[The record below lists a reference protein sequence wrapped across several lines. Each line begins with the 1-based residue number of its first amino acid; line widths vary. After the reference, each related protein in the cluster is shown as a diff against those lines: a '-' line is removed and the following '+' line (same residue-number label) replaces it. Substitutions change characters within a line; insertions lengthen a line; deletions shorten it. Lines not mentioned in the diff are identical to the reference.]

1 LRLNGAPEP
10 TADPVELERK
20 RIARGEGEP
29 DDGDDADQATGW
41 TFIRKLAVALS
52 LALVVGYLVLWAQN
66 VQQNGGPDGYIRG
79 TEGRGPIDFI
89 SQLTGALIVHEGNGA
104 RLYDLDI
111 QRDAQNRIF
120 EGYRAPLTTAQILPY
135 NHVPFEA
142 LFLAPFMGLPY
153 PLVFALWTLLSG
165 VAVGM
170 SLGMLDGS
178 IPVARPVGWVMS
190 LAACSYL
197 PLIRGLML
205 GQNSALVLL
214 GLCGL
219 YVALKRGQHGWAGAW
234 LALVALK
241 PQVLPVVLLALALM
255 RYWRTLATFA
265 GVMLGLTVLAM
276 PFIGAGWVV
285 EYGRLL
291 LGVASWGSTAAI
303 DPGIMHN
310 WRGFFAN
317 LLGPG
322 GAGLVLPLFALMAA
336 ASAGFVVWVWTRGVG
351 RKQKVEA
358 SEHWADDGDEQE
370 ADFYAYRPRHDLY
383 WALVGVVAVLT
394 SLHLNPHDLTLLI
407 FPAWIV
413 GAYATS
419 GLWSNGLSRL
429 ALALLWA
436 GYVVGIGTLIAP
448 NEVVIPS
455 VLIMAGVALLVAR
468 QLVPGREDEAE
479 ARPAALSP

>member
-20 RIARGEGEP
+20 LIAQEAGEP
-29 DDGDDADQATGW
+29 EDGVEPGQATGW
-41 TFIRKLAVALS
+41 TFLRKMAVALS
-52 LALVVGYLVLWAQN
+52 LSLVVGYLVLWAQN

-89 SQLTGALIVHEGNGA
+89 SQLTGALVVQNGNGT

-120 EGYRAPLTTAQILPY
+120 EGYRTPLTTAQILPY
-135 NHVPFEA
+135 NHMPFEA
-142 LFLAPFMGLPY
+142 IVLAPFMNLPY
-153 PLVFALWTLLSG
+153 PLVFALWTLISG

-178 IPVARPVGWVMS
+178 IPVERPVGWVMS

-197 PLIRGLML
+197 PLIRGLMR
-205 GQNSALVLL
+205 GQNSARVLL

-219 YVALKRGQHGWAGAW
+219 YVALKRGQFGWAGMW

-255 RYWRTLATFA
+255 RYWRTLASFA
-265 GVMLGLTVLAM
+265 GVMVGLAVVAM
-276 PFIGAGWVV
+276 PFIGVAWPVD
-285 EYGRLL
+285 YGRLL
-291 LGVASWGSTAAI
+291 LGVASWGDTAAI
-303 DPGIMHN
+303 DPAIMHN

-322 GAGLVLPLFALMAA
+322 GAGLVLPLFVVMSVVSVGVL
-336 ASAGFVVWVWTRGVG
+336 VWVWMRMRAAMPGEDDE
-351 RKQKVEA
+351 QD
-358 SEHWADDGDEQE
+358 DDGEPE
-370 ADFYAYRPRHDLY
+370 VFGYRPRHDLY

-407 FPAWIV
+407 FPAWIL

-419 GLWSNGLSRL
+419 GLWTAGVSRL
-429 ALALLWA
+429 AVALLWA
-436 GYVVGIGTLIAP
+436 GYVAGIGTLIAP
-448 NEVVIPS
+448 TEVVIPS
-455 VLIMAGVALLVAR
+455 VLLMAGAAGLLAWR
-468 QLVPGREDEAE
+468 LAGAGAEAE
-479 ARPAALSP
+479 QRLAQAV

>member
-1 LRLNGAPEP
+1 MRDNGAPEP

-20 RIARGEGEP
+20 LIAREEGLPE
-29 DDGDDADQATGW
+29 DEGDGAEASGW
-41 TFIRKLAVALS
+41 TFPRKIAVALS
-52 LALVVGYLVLWAQN
+52 LALVIGYLVLWAQN
-66 VQQNGGPDGYIRG
+66 VQQSGGPEGYIRG
-79 TEGRGPIDFI
+79 TEGRGPVDFI
-89 SQLTGALIVHEGNGA
+89 SQLTGALVVHEGNGT

-120 EGYRAPLTTAQILPY
+120 EGYRPALTTAQILPF

-142 LFLAPFMGLPY
+142 LLLAPLMDLPY

-214 GLCGL
+214 GLVGL
-219 YVALKRGQHGWAGAW
+219 YVALKRGQYGWAGAW

-241 PQVLPVVLLALALM
+241 PQVLPVVLLAVALVG
-255 RYWRTLATFA
+255 YWRTLAAFA
-265 GVMLGLTVLAM
+265 GILVGLTVLAM
-276 PFIGAGWVV
+276 PFLGVGWPV

-291 LGVASWGSTAAI
+291 LGVANWGSTAAI

-322 GAGLVLPLFALMAA
+322 GAGLVLPLFVIMSLL
-336 ASAGFVVWVWTRGVG
+336 SAGFVVWVWMRTRA
-351 RKQKVEA
+351 QSPTE
-358 SEHWADDGDEQE
+358 DEYGYDTE
-370 ADFYAYRPRHDLY
+370 PEIYSYRPRHDLY
-383 WALVGVVAVLT
+383 WALVGIVAVLT

-419 GLWSNGLSRL
+419 GRWGSTVSRI

-436 GYVVGIGTLIAP
+436 GYAAGIGTLVAAS
-448 NEVVIPS
+448 EVVIPS
-455 VLIMAGVALLVAR
+455 VLVMVGVALLAAR
-468 QLVPGREDEAE
+468 QLLAERADESE
-479 ARPAALSP
+479 AQPLALSP

>member
-1 LRLNGAPEP
+1 MQDNGAPEP

-20 RIARGEGEP
+20 LQAQQAGLPEP
-29 DDGDDADQATGW
+29 GSEAQQVEGW
-41 TFIRKLAVALS
+41 TFVRKVAVALS

-66 VQQNGGPDGYIRG
+66 VQQSGGPDGYIRG
-79 TEGRGPIDFI
+79 TEGRGPVDFI
-89 SQLTGALIVHEGNGA
+89 SQLTGALILNEGNGT

-120 EGYRAPLTTAQILPY
+120 EGYRPALTTAQILPF

-142 LFLAPFMGLPY
+142 LLLAPLMDLPY

-170 SLGMLDGS
+170 SLGMLDAS
-178 IPVARPVGWVMS
+178 IPVPRPVGWVMS

-214 GLCGL
+214 GLVGL
-219 YVALKRGQHGWAGAW
+219 YVSLKRGQYGWAGAW
-234 LALVALK
+234 LALAALK
-241 PQVLPVVLLALALM
+241 PQVLPVVLLAVALM
-255 RYWRTLATFA
+255 GYWRTLATFA
-265 GVMLGLTVLAM
+265 GILVGLTVLAM
-276 PFIGAGWVV
+276 PFLGASWPV
-285 EYGRLL
+285 EYARLL
-291 LGVASWGSTAAI
+291 RGVANWGSTAAI

-317 LLGPG
+317 LLGQG
-322 GAGLVLPLFALMAA
+322 GEGLVLPLFVVMSVV
-336 ASAGFVVWVWTRGVG
+336 SAGLVVWVWMRMRAQTRTEDEYGY
-351 RKQKVEA
+351 E
-358 SEHWADDGDEQE
+358 DDEPED
-370 ADFYAYRPRHDLY
+370 YSYRPRHDLY

-407 FPAWIV
+407 FPAWIL

-419 GLWSNGLSRL
+419 GLWSARLSRG

-436 GYVVGIGTLIAP
+436 GYAAGIGTLVAQR
-448 NEVVIPS
+448 EVVIPS
-455 VLIMAGVALLVAR
+455 VLIMVGVALFAAR
-468 QLVPGREDEAE
+468 QLVAERADESE
-479 ARPAALSP
+479 ARHLALSP

>member
-1 LRLNGAPEP
+1 LRDNGAPEP
-10 TADPVELERK
+10 TADPVDLERK
-20 RIARGEGEP
+20 LLAREEGLPEDAGEA
-29 DDGDDADQATGW
+29 ADSSGW
-41 TFIRKLAVALS
+41 TFPRKIAIALA
-52 LALVVGYLVLWAQN
+52 LALVIGYLVLWAQN
-66 VQQNGGPDGYIRG
+66 VQQSGGPDGYIRG
-79 TEGRGPIDFI
+79 TEGRGPVDFI
-89 SQLTGALIVHEGNGA
+89 SQLTGALVVHEGNGA

-120 EGYRAPLTTAQILPY
+120 AGYRPALTTAQILPF

-142 LFLAPFMGLPY
+142 LLLAPLMDLPY

-214 GLCGL
+214 GLVGL
-219 YVALKRGQHGWAGAW
+219 YVALKRGQYGWAGAW

-241 PQVLPVVLLALALM
+241 PQVLPVVLLAVVLM
-255 RYWRTLATFA
+255 GYWRTLAAFA
-265 GVMLGLTVLAM
+265 GIALSLTVLAM
-276 PFIGAGWVV
+276 PVLGTGWPV

-291 LGVASWGSTAAI
+291 LGVANWGSTAAI

-317 LLGPG
+317 LLGSG
-322 GAGLVLPLFALMAA
+322 GDGLVLTLFVVMSLV
-336 ASAGFVVWVWTRGVG
+336 SAGLVVWVWVRL
-351 RKQKVEA
+351 RSRPVED
-358 SEHWADDGDEQE
+358 EEDDGTEPE
-370 ADFYAYRPRHDLY
+370 YYSFRPRHDLF

-419 GLWSNGLSRL
+419 GRWNGLVSRV

-436 GYVVGIGTLIAP
+436 GYAAGIGTLVSPRA
-448 NEVVIPS
+448 VVIPS
-455 VLIMAGVALLVAR
+455 VLIMVGVAALLGWRVTAS
-468 QLVPGREDEAE
+468 REDETE
-479 ARPAALSP
+479 ARPLALCP

>member
-1 LRLNGAPEP
+1 LRASGTPEP

-20 RIARGEGEP
+20 LRAQEEGLPE
-29 DDGDDADQATGW
+29 DDESEAGKDPGW
-41 TFIRKLAVALS
+41 TFLRKVAVALS

-89 SQLTGALIVHEGNGA
+89 SQLTGALVVHEGNGT
-104 RLYDLDI
+104 RLYDLEL

-120 EGYRAPLTTAQILPY
+120 DGYRAPLTTAQILPF
-135 NHVPFEA
+135 NHIPFEA
-142 LFLAPFMGLPY
+142 ILLAPLMELPY

-178 IPVARPVGWVMS
+178 IPVSRPVGWVMS

-219 YVALKRGQHGWAGAW
+219 YIALKRGQYGWAGAW
-234 LALVALK
+234 LALAALK
-241 PQVLPVVLLALALM
+241 PQVLPVVLLALVLM
-255 RYWRTLATFA
+255 GYWRTLATFA
-265 GVMLGLTVLAM
+265 GIAIGLTVLAM
-276 PFIGAGWVV
+276 PVLGAGWPV
-285 EYGRLL
+285 EYAQLL
-291 LGVASWGSTAAI
+291 LGVANWGSTAAI
-303 DPGIMHN
+303 DPGIMQN
-310 WRGFFAN
+310 WRGFFTN

-322 GAGLVLPLFALMAA
+322 GQGLVMSLLVVMSLVSAGLVF
-336 ASAGFVVWVWTRGVG
+336 WVWRRMRT
-351 RKQKVEA
+351 QSVE
-358 SEHWADDGDEQE
+358 EVEGEDDEEEGD
-370 ADFYAYRPRHDLY
+370 FAYRPRHDLY

-394 SLHLNPHDLTLLI
+394 SLHLNPHDLALLI

-419 GLWSNGLSRL
+419 RRWSPLVSRV
-429 ALALLWA
+429 ALALLSA
-436 GYVVGIGTLIAP
+436 GYAAGIGTLVAP
-448 NEVVIPS
+448 REVVIPG
-455 VLIMAGVALLVAR
+455 VLVMVGVAVLLAWRLTATEVEERVPVA
-468 QLVPGREDEAE
+468 V
-479 ARPAALSP
+479 

>member
-1 LRLNGAPEP
+1 
-10 TADPVELERK
+10 V
-20 RIARGEGEP
+20 I
-29 DDGDDADQATGW
+29 
-41 TFIRKLAVALS
+41 
-52 LALVVGYLVLWAQN
+52 GYLVLWAQN

-79 TEGRGPIDFI
+79 TEGRGPVDFI
-89 SQLTGALIVHEGNGA
+89 SQLTGALVIHEGNGT

-120 EGYRAPLTTAQILPY
+120 EGYRPALATAQILPF

-142 LFLAPFMGLPY
+142 LLLAPLMDLPY

-214 GLCGL
+214 GMVGL
-219 YVALKRGQHGWAGAW
+219 YVALKRGQYGWAGAW

-241 PQVLPVVLLALALM
+241 PQVLPVVLLAMALM
-255 RYWRTLATFA
+255 GYWRTLATFA
-265 GVMLGLTVLAM
+265 GIAVALTVLAM
-276 PFIGAGWVV
+276 PVLGTSWPV

-291 LGVASWGSTAAI
+291 LGVANWGSTAAI

-322 GAGLVLPLFALMAA
+322 GEGLVLPLFAVMSLV
-336 ASAGFVVWVWTRGVG
+336 SVGLIVWVWLRMRANPPT
-351 RKQKVEA
+351 E
-358 SEHWADDGDEQE
+358 DEDNKDE
-370 ADFYAYRPRHDLY
+370 PPDYSYRPRHDLY

-419 GLWSNGLSRL
+419 GRWSPTISRV

-436 GYVVGIGTLIAP
+436 GYVAGIGTLVAP
-448 NEVVIPS
+448 HEVVIPS
-455 VLIMAGVALLVAR
+455 VLIMVGVAGLLAWQLVAE
-468 QLVPGREDEAE
+468 GEDEAE
-479 ARPAALSP
+479 PRPLALSP